1 MSKKSDFI
9 SGFKFAIR
17 GVSVFFKSERNARM
31 HLAATLIVVLM
42 GLTLKVSLIEW
53 SLLTLTIAL
62 VLTAEAINTAIENL
76 VDMVSPERKPQ
87 AGLIKDISA
96 GAVLISALGAA
107 IVGLI
112 IFGPKIIDWFNQ

>member
-1 MSKKSDFI
+1 
-9 SGFKFAIR
+9 
-17 GVSVFFKSERNARM
+17 M